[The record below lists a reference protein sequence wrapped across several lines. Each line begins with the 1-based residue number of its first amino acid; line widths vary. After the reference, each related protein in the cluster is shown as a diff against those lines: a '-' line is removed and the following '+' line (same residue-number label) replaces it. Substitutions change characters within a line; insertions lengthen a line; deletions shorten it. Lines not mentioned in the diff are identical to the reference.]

1 MTGFAHR
8 ISQISLILV
17 LASHAEK
24 FHHLIMADLY
34 EILGVTSA
42 ASSSDIKKAYR
53 KLALRYHPDKVSEE
67 ERVEAELKF
76 KEVSH
81 AYEILGDEEKRNHY
95 DVYGDSDDIGMNGNF
110 NYNDNPYDNF
120 FGGNGGG
127 QYGAD
132 DFANFFSGMNM
143 NGGHGLSKTQ
153 KSRTEDA
160 KLDIDVSLED
170 LYNGKTIKTTS
181 TRNIICTHCKGTGA
195 KKNAIAKECSTCEGK
210 GEVIKIIRVGPGLV
224 SQAKVS
230 CKVCN
235 GNGSVYRT
243 KDHCKKCKGTKLQ
256 EETKIL
262 EFEIAKGS
270 RSGESITLKHESDE
284 YPGKET
290 GDVVLTF
297 HCKDHKVFKRMGDD
311 LYCNFKIPLVDALC
325 GFSKTVVK
333 HLDGRAIKIT
343 TPKGKVIKPDEFIR
357 IKNEGMP
364 KKSSS
369 SWFGSGKGDLYIDVE
384 IEFPKDNWYLEKND
398 LLKLKNVLPA
408 ELTNKSSIDEA
419 SQTSENIELI
429 TEFDLVKVENL
440 PEYEL
445 EPEENGNYDH
455 QRNPYS
461 ENDYQY
467 DYGGAGQQE
476 CRTQ

>member
-1 MTGFAHR
+1 M
-8 ISQISLILV
+8 I
-17 LASHAEK
+17 
-24 FHHLIMADLY
+24 DLY
-34 EILGVTSA
+34 EVLGVTSA

-95 DVYGDSDDIGMNGNF
+95 DVYGSSDDIPMNGDFNF
-110 NYNDNPYDNF
+110 SGNPYENF
-120 FGGNGGG
+120 YGGHGGAE
-127 QYGAD
+127 YAAE

-143 NGGHGLSKTQ
+143 NGHGPSSQSRSK
-153 KSRTEDA
+153 KARTEDA
-160 KLDIDVSLED
+160 KLDIDVTLED

-181 TRNIICTHCKGTGA
+181 TRNIICTHCKGSGA
-195 KKNAIAKECSTCEGK
+195 RKNAVAKACSTCEGK
-210 GEVIKIIRVGPGLV
+210 GEVIKIVRVGPGLV
-224 SQAKVS
+224 SQEKVS
-230 CKVCN
+230 CKACS
-235 GNGSVYRT
+235 GTGSIHRS
-243 KDHCKKCKGTKLQ
+243 KDQCKKCKGTKLQ

-297 HCKDHKVFKRMGDD
+297 HCKEHEVFKRMGDD
-311 LYCNFKIPLVDALC
+311 LYCDFKIPLVDALC
-325 GFSKTVVK
+325 GFSKTIVK

-343 TPKGKVIKPDEFIR
+343 TPKGKVIRPDELIR

-369 SWFGSGKGDLYIDVE
+369 SWFGASKGDLYIDLE

-398 LLKLKNVLPA
+398 LLKLKNVLPSD
-408 ELTNKSSIDEA
+408 LNNDSPIDEA

-429 TEFDLVKVENL
+429 TDFELVKVENL
-440 PEYEL
+440 PEYEP
-445 EPEENGNYDH
+445 EPEKNGSH
-455 QRNPYS
+455 QHQGNPYTDY
-461 ENDYQY
+461 EYQY
-467 DYGGAGQQE
+467 DYGGASQPE